1 MNASTHVPNVPQVVE
16 AEVTDPGLRDVI
28 DRSKV
33 TKSPP
38 PQWYRTMGQNP
49 EVAKE
54 FARYWDMLHRG
65 GTVPHDIKELA
76 RIQIAQMIGCEF
88 CARQTSPLAS
98 SITEEQK
105 MSCALP
111 NWEHPDAKTRAALH
125 FARTLT
131 LDDGRDGEVYAEL
144 KKFYS
149 NAEIIELSAFFCLTA
164 GGNRMAK
171 SWSIEPHG
179 EVLAIPGAAMSIHGG
194 ERAEE
199 SSPII
204 ARSLLSPLDLL
215 KVAGD

>member
-1 MNASTHVPNVPQVVE
+1 MSTMTHVPNVPQIADE
-16 AEVTDPGLRDVI
+16 SADPELRDVI
-28 DRSKV
+28 ERAKV

-38 PQWYRTMGQNP
+38 PAWYRTMGQNP

-65 GTVPHDIKELA
+65 GSVPHEIKELA

-98 SITEEQK
+98 SITQEEK

-111 NWEHPDAKTRAALH
+111 NWEHPDPKTRAALH
-125 FARTLT
+125 YARTLT
-131 LDDGRDGEVYAEL
+131 LDDGRDKEVYEEL
-144 KKFYS
+144 RKFYT
-149 NAEIIELSAFFCLTA
+149 NAEIIELSAFFCFTA

-179 EVLAIPGAAMSIHGG
+179 EVSAIPQGAMSIHGN
-194 ERAEE
+194 EE
-199 SSPII
+199 HQTVSQSTH
-204 ARSLLSPLDLL
+204 AS
-215 KVAGD
+215 